1 MSTISPP
8 ARPPIVLDPPASQ
21 QGGALERIALA
32 LNSTLEL
39 REVLRALAGETLAL
53 AGAGRT
59 SLFLLSDGALHPA
72 ASRAADADD
81 QLWDAFQRMAPIAL
95 TPEQHALMTAGDVLV
110 VEDPATI
117 CPPEW
122 IDRFDVRCLVLVPL
136 SAGDAPCGLM
146 TIDFPEPRRLDADEL
161 GLLQA
166 IGAFAGVAV
175 RNARTY
181 EAARRTARLQAGLA
195 DAAAAL
201 ASPLPPHHVA
211 GRLCAAATLLLGAHH
226 SGVAMLDARR
236 CRITPLIA
244 CGAPRPDA
252 FAFSSIPQ
260 SVYERLQQT
269 WDARPGRACVFAGN
283 AWLNNLLAEDADATV
298 VVLPLVSEG
307 RAAGAAVF
315 SLDAASSPPDD
326 ELLAAAEAL
335 AAIAG
340 AALERHALLQ
350 RQQQQLDRLDILY
363 GLSSAL
369 AERADA
375 GRLVSTLNTL
385 LADTGLHAEGMSL
398 RTRVLAR
405 HLGGD
410 APTAEERAA
419 WARGDGPTRLP
430 DGTLAVPMR
439 LGRRQVGSLR
449 VRATDLDAEDLTF
462 LEALAAGVAEMAN
475 RVALRAAV
483 EDASSER
490 AVAAERERIAA
501 DLHDT
506 VGQQFVALGLMA
518 NRLVE
523 QLPATSPWA
532 ARVGRLAQMATA
544 GKFEVDQAIRAL
556 TFVPASRR
564 GLVPAVRGLCRL
576 VALDSGLDII
586 VDVTGRP
593 VRLTAAAERA
603 LYRVLHEA
611 LTNAWRH
618 ARCSTVVVS
627 LRFGQD
633 AVSLSVRDD
642 GVGVGQLHGDDRAG
656 KGLWSMRRT
665 VAAVDG
671 KLRIRNAEP
680 RGTEVV
686 ATVARVT
693 R

>member
-8 ARPPIVLDPPASQ
+8 TGTPIVLDRPAPQPS
-21 QGGALERIALA
+21 GALERIALT

-59 SLFLLSDGALHPA
+59 SVFLLSDGALHPA

-81 QLWDAFQRMAPIAL
+81 ELWDAFQRMDPIPL
-95 TPEQHALMTAGDVLV
+95 TPQREALIGDGHVLV

-122 IDRFDVRCLVLVPL
+122 IERFDVRGLVLIPL
-136 SAGDAPCGLM
+136 LAGEDPCGLM
-146 TIDFPEPRRLDADEL
+146 TIDFPEPRQLDSEEL

-166 IGAFAGVAV
+166 VGTFAGVAV

-181 EAARRTARLQAGLA
+181 EAARRTARLQGGLA

-201 ASPLPPHHVA
+201 ASPLPPENVA
-211 GRLCAAATLLLGAHH
+211 GRLCAAATGLLGSRH
-226 SGVAMLDARR
+226 SGVAMIDPRR
-236 CRITPLIA
+236 CEITPLIV
-244 CGAPRPDA
+244 CGAPTPAGFSFAAIPGHVYARLLDA
-252 FAFSSIPQ
+252 W
-260 SVYERLQQT
+260 T
-269 WDARPGRACVFAGN
+269 ARPGRACVFTGEPWWN
-283 AWLNNLLAEDADATV
+283 TLLAETDDAV
-298 VVLPLVSEG
+298 VVVVPLVIDGQPGGAGVFTFAST
-307 RAAGAAVF
+307 AAP
-315 SLDAASSPPDD
+315 DA
-326 ELLAAAEAL
+326 ELLAVTEAL

-340 AALERHALLQ
+340 AAFERHALVQ

-363 GLSSAL
+363 GLSATL

-375 GRLVSTLNTL
+375 PRLVESLDSL
-385 LADTGLHAEGMSL
+385 LSHMGVRVEGMSL

-410 APTAEERAA
+410 TPTPEERAA
-419 WARGDGPTRLP
+419 WAAGAGPTELP
-430 DGTLAVPMR
+430 EGSLAIPMR

-449 VRATDLDAEDLTF
+449 VRAADLAPEDLTF
-462 LEALAAGVAEMAN
+462 LEALASGVAEMAN
-475 RVALRAAV
+475 RVALRSSV
-483 EDASSER
+483 EDAGRER

-523 QLPATSPWA
+523 QLPSGSPWA
-532 ARVGRLAQMATA
+532 ARVRRLAEIATG
-544 GKFEVDQAIRAL
+544 GKFEIDQAIRAL
-556 TFVPASRR
+556 TFVPAARR

-576 VALDSGLDII
+576 VALDSGLDIV
-586 VDVTGRP
+586 VDVSGRP
-593 VRLTAAAERA
+593 VRLAAAAERA
-603 LYRVLHEA
+603 LYRVVHEA

-618 ARCSTVVVS
+618 ARCSTVRVT
-627 LRFGQD
+627 LEFARE
-633 AVSLSVRDD
+633 AVRVTIRDD
-642 GVGVGQLHGDDRAG
+642 GIGVGHPQADNRAG

-671 KLRIRNAEP
+671 NLRIRNATP
-680 RGTEVV
+680 RGTEVAV
-686 ATVARVT
+686 SVARAA

>member
-8 ARPPIVLDPPASQ
+8 ARTAIVLDRPASQ
-21 QGGALERIALA
+21 PSGALERIALA

-59 SLFLLSDGALHPA
+59 SVFLLSDGALHPA

-81 QLWDAFQRMAPIAL
+81 ELWEAFRRMDPIPL
-95 TPEQHALMTAGDVLV
+95 TPDREALLADGHVLV
-110 VEDPATI
+110 VEDPTTI

-122 IDRFDVRCLVLVPL
+122 IERFDVRGLLLVPL
-136 SAGDAPCGLM
+136 LAGDVPCGLM
-146 TIDFPEPRRLDADEL
+146 SIDFPEPRQLDVQEL

-166 IGAFAGVAV
+166 IGTFAGVAV

-201 ASPLPPHHVA
+201 ASALPPENVA
-211 GRLCAAATLLLGAHH
+211 GRLCAAATGLLGARHT
-226 SGVAMLDARR
+226 GVATIDPRR
-236 CRITPLIA
+236 CTITPLIV
-244 CGAPRPDA
+244 CGAPTPTSIP
-252 FAFSSIPQ
+252 FSSIPGR
-260 SVYERLQQT
+260 VYARLLDT
-269 WDARPGRACVFAGN
+269 WTERPGQACVFTADPWWN
-283 AWLNNLLAEDADATV
+283 ALLAETDDAV
-298 VVLPLVSEG
+298 VVVVPLVIDG
-307 RAAGAAVF
+307 QAGGAGVFTFAPGAAP
-315 SLDAASSPPDD
+315 DA
-326 ELLAAAEAL
+326 ELLAVTEAL

-340 AALERHALLQ
+340 AALERHALVQ

-363 GLSSAL
+363 GLSATL

-375 GRLVSTLNTL
+375 PRLVESLDSL
-385 LADTGLHAEGMSL
+385 LSHMGVRVEGMSL

-410 APTAEERAA
+410 VPTQEERTA
-419 WARGDGPTRLP
+419 WAKGAGPTRLP
-430 DGTLAVPMR
+430 DGSLAIPMR

-449 VRATDLDAEDLTF
+449 VRATDLDPEELTF
-462 LEALAAGVAEMAN
+462 LEALASGVAEMAN
-475 RVALRAAV
+475 RVALRSSV
-483 EDASSER
+483 EDASRER

-532 ARVGRLAQMATA
+532 ERVGRLAEIAIG
-544 GKFEVDQAIRAL
+544 GKFEIDQAVRAL
-556 TFVPASRR
+556 TFVPAARR

-576 VALDSGLDII
+576 VALDSGLDIV
-586 VDVTGRP
+586 VDVSGRP
-593 VRLTAAAERA
+593 VRLGPAAERA
-603 LYRVLHEA
+603 LYRVVHEA

-618 ARCSTVVVS
+618 ARCSTVRV
-627 LRFGQD
+627 LLQFDQD
-633 AVSLSVRDD
+633 AVSVTVRDD
-642 GVGVGQLHGDDRAG
+642 GIGVGHPQADSRSG

-671 KLRIRNAEP
+671 TLKIRSATP
-680 RGTEVV
+680 RGTEVS
-686 ATVARVT
+686 ASVART
-693 R
+693 AR